1 MVETLIS
8 TFSLFDENGN
18 ELKINLT
25 KKMDTYKVKLFFN
38 GKIEKSGEEY
48 TCSSKAA
55 KAEAFSIYNYMI
67 DVATKDMLY

>member
-1 MVETLIS
+1 MDMVETLMS

-25 KKMDTYKVKLFFN
+25 KKMNTYKVKLFFN
-38 GKIEKSGEEY
+38 DKIEKSGEEY
-48 TCSSKAA
+48 TCSSKV
-55 KAEAFSIYNYMI
+55 EAFSIYNYMI